1 MKKLSLL
8 ICLMI
13 VICSSYCIA
22 FAENNVKIIDFEFTV
37 NGVTGNEISAG
48 DTIGASLKLINPSDK
63 PQDYAAVLQVVKYG
77 RILLSD
83 VECGR
88 ISETDGEKEIILDA
102 GTVGTDID
110 KCEITFQLVSDFE
123 TYTPLAPK
131 GTFRCSD
138 SRIAGITL
146 EKTKFFFEDSSVYN
160 EENPMLF
167 PIRLWAYEL
176 PVDMIIEP
184 VDLTTKITYNDIGS
198 ESGKLTVNSVAHD
211 GTESVFAGDVIL
223 DIPQNNQL
231 SGIYINGSPVE
242 GFSKDKYEYIVSGSE
257 EGIPEVTVE
266 KVDENAEVNITY
278 PDALPGKAE
287 ISVAF
292 GEETKTYNLIF
303 TKSVEAPL
311 LYVGSSLVRTNGFN
325 LYGADELNDSLKL
338 AISYTGNIN
347 DYANRRVYL
356 KFDESVIPGGAKL
369 AGGTLKTYLKNYKE
383 GMDTKVEFYT
393 VADKDWYENPS
404 AYAAIGNWAKET
416 DTLIHTNI
424 PGSITSTEFKEFTY
438 ELSKELYSEGTDGF
452 NIVAR
457 QSPVSSAHNIFISVA
472 DGQLP
477 VLSVQYYFE

>member
-1 MKKLSLL
+1 
-8 ICLMI
+8 MI
-13 VICSSYCIA
+13 VICSTYCIA

-77 RILLSD
+77 RILLKD
-83 VECGR
+83 VETGK
-88 ISETDGEKEIILDA
+88 ISDEDGEKEIILDA
-102 GTVGTDID
+102 GAVGTDID

-184 VDLTTKITYNDIGS
+184 VDLTTKITYNEIGS

-257 EGIPEVTVE
+257 EGIP
-266 KVDENAEVNITY
+266 
-278 PDALPGKAE
+278 
-287 ISVAF
+287 
-292 GEETKTYNLIF
+292 
-303 TKSVEAPL
+303 
-311 LYVGSSLVRTNGFN
+311 R
-325 LYGADELNDSLKL
+325 
-338 AISYTGNIN
+338 
-347 DYANRRVYL
+347 
-356 KFDESVIPGGAKL
+356 
-369 AGGTLKTYLKNYKE
+369 
-383 GMDTKVEFYT
+383 
-393 VADKDWYENPS
+393 
-404 AYAAIGNWAKET
+404 
-416 DTLIHTNI
+416 
-424 PGSITSTEFKEFTY
+424 
-438 ELSKELYSEGTDGF
+438 
-452 NIVAR
+452 
-457 QSPVSSAHNIFISVA
+457 
-472 DGQLP
+472 
-477 VLSVQYYFE
+477 